1 MQSFLQTVEEEPNAG
16 KEEPHSRLGRNKYGK
31 LEGKERIEDAICV
44 RVG

>member
-16 KEEPHSRLGRNKYGK
+16 KEEPHSRLGRNK

-44 RVG
+44 QVG